1 MTRKHSDHVG
11 GVRTYK
17 DIDIIQIPLWRKK
30 NLINPCKEYVSPSS
44 FLGVTTIYIYIVVVI
59 LTMII
64 LLTSF
69 DSSYDVF
76 DPLVFES
83 LDLFVIPLS

>member
-17 DIDIIQIPLWRKK
+17 DIDIIQILPWKKK

-44 FLGVTTIYIYIVVVI
+44 FLGLHIYIIVVI
-59 LTMII
+59 PSMII

-76 DPLVFES
+76 DSVVFES
-83 LDLFVIPLS
+83 LDLFVVHLS

>member
-44 FLGVTTIYIYIVVVI
+44 FLGDTTIYIIVVI
-59 LTMII
+59 PAMII

-76 DPLVFES
+76 DPFVFES
-83 LDLFVIPLS
+83 LDLFVIHLS